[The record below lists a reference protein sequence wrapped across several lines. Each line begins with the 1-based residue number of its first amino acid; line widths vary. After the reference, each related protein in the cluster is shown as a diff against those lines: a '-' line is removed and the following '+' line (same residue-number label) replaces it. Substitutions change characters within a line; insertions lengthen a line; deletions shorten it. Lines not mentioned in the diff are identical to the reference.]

1 VVLAFWGK
9 EPVGGEREYR
19 SQRKRAEEARRG
31 RKKHLWELVCPGAA
45 DGVDDPRMNPTAPA
59 APGLEGL
66 ACERVLVCVAEGDH
80 LRWRGVAY
88 AEAVARAKKQRGEQ
102 PPAVE
107 LFESEGVGHVFHL
120 LDPEMEEA
128 KRLLDRI
135 AAFVGAK

>member
-1 VVLAFWGK
+1 MCVSA
-9 EPVGGEREYR
+9 RR
-19 SQRKRAEEARRG
+19 SEARCWQVERAF
-31 RKKHLWELVCPGAA
+31 L
-45 DGVDDPRMNPTAPA
+45 GVANMDDPRMNPTAPA